1 MNPKFFTIE
10 EADRLIG
17 FFESVLERIKRNK
30 QVFLWLQE
38 EIAILTLIVECGS
51 SRGNPDAKA
60 LEEKRKKYDFLAEE
74 IKKDISA
81 IIDTGCI
88 LRDVD
93 RGLIDFYSIM
103 DETVVFLCWQQ
114 GEDSVMY
121 WHAIQAGFKGRQPL
135 VRSPSQ

>member
-17 FFESVLERIKRNK
+17 FYESVLDRIKRNK

-38 EIAILTLIVECGS
+38 EISILRLIVECGS
-51 SRGNPDAKA
+51 SKSNPDAKL
-60 LEEKRKKYDFLAEE
+60 LEEKRKKYDFLAGE
-74 IKKDISA
+74 IQEDITA

-103 DETVVFLCWQQ
+103 DETVVFLCWQL

-121 WHAIQAGFKGRQPL
+121 WHSIQDGFKGRQPL
-135 VRSPSQ
+135 VRSSSQ